1 MASKQINNEAIVLS
15 HLNRSK
21 EMCEYANSELKD
33 CLTNSIETKNAQI
46 KELSQ
51 SIAQHKAAQNES
63 SQSLKHTIDQLSQ
76 SILEYDNNQ
85 VVFYDNIGSTFKKQT
100 DVSVRLLFFSL
111 KTIYDDFSKYLGYG
125 YSFTQSLIEAIL

>member
-1 MASKQINNEAIVLS
+1 MASKQINNESIVLS

-51 SIAQHKAAQNES
+51 SIAQHKATQNES

-100 DVSVRLLFFSL
+100 DVSVRLLFLLENNSR
-111 KTIYDDFSKYLGYG
+111 
-125 YSFTQSLIEAIL
+125 